1 MNDDGFITRAFGY
14 IGRFPSCRLLVVGD
28 IMLDEYVWGNVRRIS
43 PEAPVPVVA
52 VTRDTRAPGGAAN
65 VAVNIACLGAGAQV
79 AGFVGVD
86 PAGREIVRM
95 LKKHGI
101 GVAGLVS
108 DPDRPTTVKTRVI
121 AHQQQVVRVDRE
133 NREIP
138 TGKARGMLV
147 RRVLAALGSAD
158 GVVLSDYRKGALS
171 PELVEAVIAAARKRR
186 VFVAV
191 DPKQTDFTY
200 YRGCTLIT
208 PNKAEAEAA
217 LGGRELPE
225 DLDVWEG
232 GKALLRKTGAS
243 AILIT
248 RGEEGMSL
256 VERGRRSF
264 FHIPAHGRQVFD
276 VTGAGDTVIGTLAA
290 GLGVRAPMR
299 DAALL
304 ANVAA
309 GVVVSEVGTAPI
321 TVKKL
326 TRALRLYEREREAA
340 LEERGGSRGGVR
352 TSSPR

>member
-1 MNDDGFITRAFGY
+1 
-14 IGRFPSCRLLVVGD
+14 
-28 IMLDEYVWGNVRRIS
+28 
-43 PEAPVPVVA
+43 
-52 VTRDTRAPGGAAN
+52 
-65 VAVNIACLGAGAQV
+65 
-79 AGFVGVD
+79 
-86 PAGREIVRM
+86 
-95 LKKHGI
+95 
-101 GVAGLVS
+101 
-108 DPDRPTTVKTRVI
+108 
-121 AHQQQVVRVDRE
+121 
-133 NREIP
+133 
-138 TGKARGMLV
+138 MLV
-147 RRVLAALGSAD
+147 RRVLAALEGAD

-340 LEERGGSRGGVR
+340 LEERGGSRGGER